1 METNFTNGESV
12 KSRKLR
18 LISFYMDT
26 DEHFNQDENKI
37 FISFVNE
44 KGVYYSGAITYKQL
58 FNSLKKFLRKNK

>member
-1 METNFTNGESV
+1 
-12 KSRKLR
+12 
-18 LISFYMDT
+18 MDT